1 MWTSKTLDTPPND
14 LKTGGCREEMVD
26 ADEFDLLTTERD
38 PPPTRDE
45 IRKLPQELKKMRKLE
60 LHRKRM
66 SRFRGRR
73 AVEKKNMHEE
83 FHRLLGQRLVNL
95 RCSSVCGGPERIT
108 KVQRQLQQLVL
119 EREWFRSESETLRQ
133 NLARVRNFTQVF
145 QSARTSVDP
154 DLNEPD
160 SMNTPCHITVRRIHS
175 IGNQSRNK
183 LASVQEFDSILLRH
197 DDNTANSS
205 WDLAMGWCFA
215 GLERLPQQNHPGK
228 EWSFAHVQCSK
239 RMYCSIDYIANRLT
253 NKDGTSRWPMLPTE
267 RDNNFTTDI
276 DIQTLQRFDED
287 PKQSLKY

>member
-1 MWTSKTLDTPPND
+1 
-14 LKTGGCREEMVD
+14 MVD

-83 FHRLLGQRLVNL
+83 FHRLLEQRLVNL

-133 NLARVRNFTQVF
+133 NLARFVGSRYGLVF
-145 QSARTSVDP
+145 CWV
-154 DLNEPD
+154 
-160 SMNTPCHITVRRIHS
+160 
-175 IGNQSRNK
+175 
-183 LASVQEFDSILLRH
+183 
-197 DDNTANSS
+197 
-205 WDLAMGWCFA
+205 
-215 GLERLPQQNHPGK
+215 
-228 EWSFAHVQCSK
+228 
-239 RMYCSIDYIANRLT
+239 
-253 NKDGTSRWPMLPTE
+253 GTSTTAKPPWERMVIRSCPM
-267 RDNNFTTDI
+267 
-276 DIQTLQRFDED
+276 
-287 PKQSLKY
+287 